1 MIRHHQS
8 VSVCATA
15 RRSKTRNTKKTTT
28 KEKMNFGSSSYI
40 KCVKEN
46 RDRERKSLD
55 FWEMWRDQQL
65 PNVPYPFSSSSLN
78 FPFVFYFRIYQE
90 ILDQHRDRAGKCLER
105 QNFSFLFPPPLHF
118 SLILMYFIWIKDVV
132 HTPKKKLRN
141 ADTTRPPSLLFSLHI
156 QNPWRVE
163 GE

>member
-8 VSVCATA
+8 VSVCAAA

-28 KEKMNFGSSSYI
+28 KEKMNFGLSSYI
-40 KCVKEN
+40 KCVKETEIE
-46 RDRERKSLD
+46 RERTYD

-65 PNVPYPFSSSSLN
+65 PNVPYQFSSSSLN

-105 QNFSFLFPPPLHF
+105 QLFLFSFPPFLSDSDVFHLNKRCCTYTQEEATQRGHDKTPL
-118 SLILMYFIWIKDVV
+118 
-132 HTPKKKLRN
+132 
-141 ADTTRPPSLLFSLHI
+141 PSLLIAHTE
-156 QNPWRVE
+156 PHD
-163 GE
+163 G